1 MYACDL
7 LVGLAEFPW
16 VVGHR
21 PLGTLPF
28 TLGSL
33 SEYPWVLPVCSLLAF
48 CLLLACR
55 DARMR
60 LYRVEASF
68 SFCLSPCLPGRGTP
82 RLYRE
87 VAFPRVAAWLLYR
100 VGSLLG
106 AASLWSSSV
115 GTVIHSSSQ
124 GKSPGAARL
133 SAPGCLVVCCSICQ
147 ACRLSLPFRL
157 WRRSV
162 PRLHRRDSLFAAVCR
177 DAFSR
182 LGQLACGGSA
192 HP

>member
-48 CLLLACR
+48 CLSFACR

-60 LYRVEASF
+60 LYRVGDF
-68 SFCLSPCLPGRGTP
+68 SACY
-82 RLYRE
+82 RLVVIYS
-87 VAFPRVAAWLLYR
+87 VSGFFRV
-100 VGSLLG
+100 
-106 AASLWSSSV
+106 ASLWSSLV
-115 GTVIHSSSQ
+115 GTVIHRP
-124 GKSPGAARL
+124 KVNLPARR
-133 SAPGCLVVCCSICQ
+133 IC
-147 ACRLSLPFRL
+147 P
-157 WRRSV
+157 
-162 PRLHRRDSLFAAVCR
+162 RRDVWLFVVQYVKPVGISPLILPLACR
-177 DAFSR
+177 DAARHRSWEAFQR
-182 LGQLACGGSA
+182 RRIIALRPGYA
-192 HP
+192 

>member
-1 MYACDL
+1 MFACGL
-7 LVGLAEFPW
+7 LGGLAEFPW

-60 LYRVEASF
+60 LYRVGDF
-68 SFCLSPCLPGRGTP
+68 SACY
-82 RLYRE
+82 RLVVIYS
-87 VAFPRVAAWLLYR
+87 VSGFFRVA
-100 VGSLLG
+100 S
-106 AASLWSSSV
+106 SWSSLV

-124 GKSPGAARL
+124 GKSPGAAHM
-133 SAPGCLVVCCSICQ
+133 SAPGCLVIVVQYVKPVGCLC
-147 ACRLSLPFRL
+147 LSG
-157 WRRSV
+157 
-162 PRLHRRDSLFAAVCR
+162 CR
-177 DAFSR
+177 DAARHVSIDELAFSLLCVETR
-182 LGQLACGGSA
+182 FRVLTS
-192 HP
+192 

>member
-1 MYACDL
+1 MFVCDL

-28 TLGSL
+28 ILGSL

-68 SFCLSPCLPGRGTP
+68 SFCLSPCLPGRSTP
-82 RLYRE
+82 CLYGE
-87 VAFPRVAAWLLYR
+87 VAFPHVAAWSLYR

-106 AASLWSSSV
+106 PPRYGLLWWGRSF
-115 GTVIHSSSQ
+115 IHRP
-124 GKSPGAARL
+124 K
-133 SAPGCLVVCCSICQ
+133 VN
-147 ACRLSLPFRL
+147 LPA
-157 WRRSV
+157 
-162 PRLHRRDSLFAAVCR
+162 RRDCPRQDVLVLFVCL
-177 DAFSR
+177 FV
-182 LGQLACGGSA
+182 
-192 HP
+192 

>member
-21 PLGTLPF
+21 PLGTLPL

-60 LYRVEASF
+60 LYRLGLLF
-68 SFCLSPCLPGRGTP
+68 LSVCSLLAETQECVSTGWGT
-82 RLYRE
+82 
-87 VAFPRVAAWLLYR
+87 FPRVAAWSLYR

-106 AASLWSSSV
+106 AASLWSSLV
-115 GTVIHSSSQ
+115 GTVIHRP
-124 GKSPGAARL
+124 KVNLPARR
-133 SAPGCLVVCCSICQ
+133 IC
-147 ACRLSLPFRL
+147 P
-157 WRRSV
+157 
-162 PRLHRRDSLFAAVCR
+162 RRDVWLLLYNMS
-177 DAFSR
+177 S
-182 LGQLACGGSA
+182 
-192 HP
+192 P